1 MNKLPENIREGM
13 AVYDRAGNNIGE
25 VESLQFGDEAVARGD
40 SPEGFRDDSLIDNLV
55 EAIWPD
61 DMPEAERAALLSEGY
76 FVLDAEGFMARDRY
90 VRASQIEAVT
100 ADGVRL
106 NVERSGLAKT

>member
-1 MNKLPENIREGM
+1 MNKLPESIREGM
-13 AVYDRAGNNIGE
+13 TVYDRSGESIGK
-25 VESLQFGDEAVARGD
+25 VESLRFGDEAVARGD

-76 FVLDAEGFMARDRY
+76 FVLDAEGLLAKDRY
-90 VRASQIEAVT
+90 VRAAQIDAVT
-100 ADGVRL
+100 AEGIRL
-106 NVERSGLAKT
+106 NVERGGLAKT